1 MYWQFFTLTKPYTM
15 TLINYKRHP
24 TKTPSESS
32 TGSYLVIRRREVIS
46 CWGGL
51 CTLGGTLA
59 RTIPLE
65 TLVSQKHVVQVI
77 INPQ

>member
-24 TKTPSESS
+24 TKKPNESS
-32 TGSYLVIRRREVIS
+32 TGSYLVVGRREMIGR
-46 CWGGL
+46 WGGL
-51 CTLGGTLA
+51 RALRGTLA

-77 INPQ
+77 VHPQ